1 MTTKLYSKDLAK
13 AMSLNS
19 EKMYT
24 IYECQDFLDIFRRT
38 IEELMLDG
46 SQVILTGFMSFSPK
60 YSKPRVMHSGLTG
73 KDYEVPA
80 GMTMKASVSPAF
92 QEELKK
98 QFIEQKGEKI
108 AQD

>member
-13 AMSLNS
+13 AMSNNS

-38 IEELMLDG
+38 IEDLMLMA
-46 SQVILTGFMSFSPK
+46 SQIILTGFMSFSPEVQQAK
-60 YSKPRVMHSGLTG
+60 GNALWAFTG

-92 QEELKK
+92 QEEIKK
-98 QFIEQKGEKI
+98 SFLERKANE
-108 AQD
+108 